1 MSKDLD
7 ESLRSALRPVD
18 PGERF
23 TRGVMDA
30 IARDSSRLDSASRSD
45 DTSQADSAT
54 PSGRAPL
61 KPRAAFRWG
70 SAALA
75 VSLVVAVV
83 TAHQWQARRQERG
96 LQARRQLIQALQ
108 LTGEKLDLAYQ
119 VVNGA
124 QRPEPAP

>member
-18 PGERF
+18 PGEPF
-23 TRGVMDA
+23 TRGVMAA
-30 IARDSSRLDSASRSD
+30 IARNSSRPDGPPA
-45 DTSQADSAT
+45 
-54 PSGRAPL
+54 
-61 KPRAAFRWG
+61 KPRATLRWA

-75 VSLVVAVV
+75 ISLVGAVV
-83 TAHQWQARRQERG
+83 TAHQWQARRLERG

-108 LTGEKLDLAYQ
+108 LTGEKLDLAYR
-119 VVNGA
+119 VVNDT

>member
-23 TRGVMDA
+23 TRNVMA
-30 IARDSSRLDSASRSD
+30 AVAQDSSRLDSASRSD
-45 DTSQADSAT
+45 NTSRPDGAA

-83 TAHQWQARRQERG
+83 TAHQWQVRRQERG
-96 LQARRQLIQALQ
+96 LQARRQLMQALQ

-119 VVNGA
+119 VVNDA
-124 QRPEPAP
+124 ERPEPAP

>member
-23 TRGVMDA
+23 TRNVMA
-30 IARDSSRLDSASRSD
+30 AVAQDSSRQDSAARSD
-45 DTSQADSAT
+45 DTSRADGAA
-54 PSGRAPL
+54 PSRGAAP
-61 KPRAAFRWG
+61 KPRTAFRWT
-70 SAALA
+70 SATLV

-83 TAHQWQARRQERG
+83 STHQWQVRRQERG

-119 VVNGA
+119 VVNDA
-124 QRPEPAP
+124 ERPEPAP

>member
-30 IARDSSRLDSASRSD
+30 IAQDSSRLDSAPHSD
-45 DTSQADSAT
+45 HTSPRDSAHS
-54 PSGRAPL
+54 PLRSRAVL
-61 KPRAAFRWG
+61 RRA
-70 SAALA
+70 SAAAL
-75 VSLVVAVV
+75 VISLVIAVV
-83 TAHQWQARRQERG
+83 SAHQWQMRRQERG

-108 LTGEKLDLAYQ
+108 LTGEKLDLAYR
-119 VVNGA
+119 VVNDA
-124 QRPEPAP
+124 ERPEPAP